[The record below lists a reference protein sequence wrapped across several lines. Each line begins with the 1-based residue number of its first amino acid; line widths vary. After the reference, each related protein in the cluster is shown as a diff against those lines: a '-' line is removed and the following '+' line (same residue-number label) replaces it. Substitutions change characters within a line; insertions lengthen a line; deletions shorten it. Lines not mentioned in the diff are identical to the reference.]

1 MMLKSQCIQCSVHH
15 SHHCIVCA
23 TGAHLGLCAFLGTRG
38 VAGGVVPRVAQVEAP
53 ERAPESPPLTPPSI
67 RTGEPTVDDSPNTPP
82 PPSLSDERYFSRW
95 LSSALRM
102 LKKSPY
108 SPLSPVYLA
117 MFPEMERELEIHW
130 ARGSSAAAG
139 SSAMHA
145 AMPPPAAGSSMMRP
159 RPAAESPH
167 SPDSPAH
174 TRARLT
180 YD

>member
-1 MMLKSQCIQCSVHH
+1 MMPSLQMRQSN
-15 SHHCIVCA
+15 IVKPM
-23 TGAHLGLCAFLGTRG
+23 GTRG
-38 VAGGVVPRVAQVEAP
+38 VTSGVVPQDAQVETP
-53 ERAPESPPLTPPSI
+53 DRAPESPPVTPPSNH
-67 RTGEPTVDDSPNTPP
+67 TGKWWLEAAASKTPP